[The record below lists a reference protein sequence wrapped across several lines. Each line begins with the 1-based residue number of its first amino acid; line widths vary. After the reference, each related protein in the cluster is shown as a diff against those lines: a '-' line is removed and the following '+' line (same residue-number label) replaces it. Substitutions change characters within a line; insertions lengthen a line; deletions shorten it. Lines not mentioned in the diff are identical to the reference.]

1 VLLVAKFNQ
10 RYHHSGGAL
19 LAALTALGCEAT
31 LCEERTR
38 GFDALLRRS
47 LEYRL
52 AAALRAHQP
61 DLVLVFK
68 GRRLDA
74 GLVARLRAHTGARWA
89 NWFPDD
95 PHLLDLSVT
104 LSPLYDRFFTHDS
117 SSLPRHAAAGARA
130 HYLPFGVD
138 PDRFAPVTPGEEWR
152 AAVTFVGTR
161 DLERAAAAAVLQ
173 PLGFRAW
180 GPGWD
185 GRPVYGEDYVA
196 ALSGGTLGLNVHKNF
211 ADPPPQQ
218 GYGTGANMRVF
229 ELAALGRP
237 QLSDAKADIA
247 RHFRDRSEIVLYRTL
262 RELDG
267 LVRELLVDPE
277 RQEAL
282 GAAARRRV
290 LAEHTWRHRM
300 EELLTVTLA

>member
-19 LAALTALGCEAT
+19 LAALSALGCEAAV
-31 LCEERTR
+31 CEERTR
-38 GFDALLRRS
+38 GLDALLRRS
-47 LEYRL
+47 LEHRL
-52 AAALRAHQP
+52 AAALRRHHP

-68 GRRLDA
+68 GSRLDA
-74 GLVARLRAHTGARWA
+74 GRIARLRAHTGARWA

-95 PHLLDLSVT
+95 PHRLDLSGT
-104 LSPLYDRFFTHDS
+104 LAPLYDSFFTHDS
-117 SSLPRHAAAGARA
+117 SCVPRHSAAGARA

-138 PDRFAPVTPGEEWR
+138 PDRFAPSTPGEEWH

-180 GPGWD
+180 GPGWN
-185 GRPVYGEDYVA
+185 GRPVYGDDYLS

-211 ADPPPQQ
+211 ADPPPQE

-237 QLSDAKADIA
+237 QLSDAKADIS
-247 RHFRDRSEIVLYRTL
+247 RLFRDGEEIVLYRTH

-267 LVRELLVDPE
+267 LARELLADPE
-277 RQEAL
+277 RQTAL

-290 LAEHTWRHRM
+290 VAEHTWRHRLD
-300 EELLTVTLA
+300 ELLTVALG

>member
-19 LAALTALGCEAT
+19 LAALTALGCEAAV
-31 LCEERTR
+31 CEERTR
-38 GFDALLRRS
+38 ALDALLRRS
-47 LEYRL
+47 LEHRL
-52 AAALRAHQP
+52 AAALRRHRP

-68 GRRLDA
+68 GARLDA
-74 GLVARLRAHTGARWA
+74 SRVARLRAHPGPRWA

-95 PHLLDLSVT
+95 PHLLDLSIT
-104 LSPLYDRFFTHDS
+104 LSPLYDHFFTHDAS
-117 SSLPRHAAAGARA
+117 SVSRHAAAGARA

-138 PDRFAPVTPGEEWR
+138 AERFAPATPGEEWR

-161 DLERAAAAAVLQ
+161 DLARAAAAAVLH

-180 GPGWD
+180 GPGWS
-185 GRPVYGEDYVA
+185 GRPLYGDDYLA
-196 ALSGGTLGLNVHKNF
+196 ALSGGTLGLNMHKNF
-211 ADPPPQQ
+211 ADPPPSE

-237 QLSDAKADIA
+237 QLSDAKADIT
-247 RHFRDRSEIVLYRTL
+247 RHFRDGSEIVLYRTL

-267 LVRELLVDPE
+267 LARELLADPE
-277 RQEAL
+277 RQATL
-282 GAAARRRV
+282 GTAARRRV
-290 LAEHTWRHRM
+290 VAEHTWRHRLD
-300 EELLTVTLA
+300 ELLTVALG

>member
-19 LAALTALGCEAT
+19 LAALTALGCEAAV
-31 LCEERTR
+31 CDERTR
-38 GFDALLRRS
+38 GLDAVLRRS
-47 LEYRL
+47 LEHRL
-52 AAALRAHQP
+52 AAALRRHHP

-68 GRRLDA
+68 GSRLDA
-74 GLVARLRAHTGARWA
+74 GILGRLRAHTRARWVS
-89 NWFPDD
+89 WFPDD
-95 PHLLDLSVT
+95 
-104 LSPLYDRFFTHDS
+104 S
-117 SSLPRHAAAGARA
+117 SSVLRHAAAGARA
-130 HYLPFGVD
+130 YYLPFGVD
-138 PDRFAPVTPGEEWR
+138 ADRFAPAMPGEEWR

-180 GPGWD
+180 GPGWN
-185 GRPVYGEDYVA
+185 GRPVYGDDYRA

-211 ADPPPQQ
+211 ADPPPHE

-237 QLSDAKADIA
+237 QLSDAKADIT
-247 RHFRDRSEIVLYRTL
+247 RHLREGTEIVLYRTL

-267 LVRELLVDPE
+267 LARELLADPA
-277 RQEAL
+277 RQAGL

-290 LAEHTWRHRM
+290 LAEHTWRHRVD
-300 EELLTVTLA
+300 ELLTVALG

>member
-1 VLLVAKFNQ
+1 MLLVAKFNQ

-19 LAALTALGCEAT
+19 LAALTALGCEAAV
-31 LCEERTR
+31 CDERTR

-47 LEYRL
+47 LEHRL
-52 AAALRAHQP
+52 GAALRRHRP

-68 GRRLDA
+68 GARLDA
-74 GLVARLRAHTGARWA
+74 GLLARLRAYTAARWA

-104 LSPLYDRFFTHDS
+104 LSPQYDRFFTHDAS
-117 SSLPRHAAAGARA
+117 SVSRHAAAGARA

-138 PDRFAPVTPGEEWR
+138 PERFTPATPGEAWR

-180 GPGWD
+180 GPGWN
-185 GRPVYGEDYVA
+185 GRPVYGDDYLA

-211 ADPPPQQ
+211 ADPPPQE

-229 ELAALGRP
+229 ELAALARP
-237 QLSDAKADIA
+237 QLSDAKADIT
-247 RHFRDRSEIVLYRTL
+247 RHFRDGAEIVLYRTL

-267 LVRELLVDPE
+267 LARELLADPE
-277 RQEAL
+277 RLAAL

-290 LAEHTWRHRM
+290 LAEHTWRHRLD
-300 EELLTVTLA
+300 ELLTVALR